1 MALINF
7 SCDTP
12 LHSTPLHSTNFCILK
27 NTLCLLINQSLIYF
41 ISMIICVYS
50 LSAYY
55 KKIILKELSYAKT

>member
-55 KKIILKELSYAKT
+55 KKNYFKGVKL